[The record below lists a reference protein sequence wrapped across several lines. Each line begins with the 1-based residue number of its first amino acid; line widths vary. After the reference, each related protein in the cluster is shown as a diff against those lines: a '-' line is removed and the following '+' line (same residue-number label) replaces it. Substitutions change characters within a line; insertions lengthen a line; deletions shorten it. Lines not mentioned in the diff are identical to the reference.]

1 MDNEISAN
9 KRLSYGPSALAT
21 PANAL
26 SVIRILITPVMMLTI
41 IAYHASY
48 VSLVLWLVLGST
60 DWVDGWVA
68 RKQGT
73 TRSGAFLDPL
83 ADKILVLGV
92 FVSLV
97 IIREVSPIPV
107 AIIALREITISIYR
121 VIVARSGV
129 SVAATIYGKLKTLFQ
144 DLAITICLLPI
155 YNRSH
160 GWPVRSAIWVAVIV
174 TVLSGIDYF
183 LKARSGYFKLKGTT
197 GKGE

>member
-1 MDNEISAN
+1 
-9 KRLSYGPSALAT
+9 
-21 PANAL
+21 
-26 SVIRILITPVMMLTI
+26 MMLTI

-160 GWPVRSAIWVAVIV
+160 GWPVRSAIWIAVIA